1 MPVGDKEARASL
13 HQLPDLHLD
22 LLLRQAIYVAG
33 GFIENLTLIE
43 IVENTSLFHNLLDY
57 FGLKSDMK

>member
-1 MPVGDKEARASL
+1 MPVSDKEARASL
-13 HQLPDLHLD
+13 NQLPDRLLD

-43 IVENTSLFHNLLDY
+43 IAGNTSLFYNLLHY